1 LEHAK
6 KHFLSLHQPCPSV
19 LGHLS
24 IIFVSRPTFTATAGA
39 SSVLLYVIVKQAL
52 ISHVLAGETA
62 NSDPPSMRCWLGLE
76 SFVPRT

>member
-1 LEHAK
+1 LEHAE

-24 IIFVSRPTFTATAGA
+24 IIFVSRPTFAATAVA
-39 SSVLLYVIVKQAL
+39 SGVLLYVIVKAL
-52 ISHVLAGETA
+52 ISDVLAGETA
-62 NSDPPSMRCWLGLE
+62 NSDSPAVRCWLGLE